1 MKLRTMFLFLL
12 MMCVAVIASDQN
24 VASDQNGPNPMIFQ
38 PNENMYGLS
47 YGDWTAAW
55 WQYVMQYTNDIN
67 PYFDTTGSLCNE
79 GQGGPVF
86 YLVGSPTGATLTTR
100 YCTVPAGK
108 ALLIPL
114 INGEC
119 STIEPGGFHID
130 NASQGHTCAE
140 AWVDGLGTISMTID
154 GYRVKDLTSYRFQ
167 SPFYYFNVPPDNNF
181 TGTVGPTEAW
191 SVSDGYW
198 VMVKPLKPGVHVIHV
213 YAKMVGGLQ
222 AGAIQ
227 NFTYVLTIQ
236 Q

>member
-1 MKLRTMFLFLL
+1 MKRTLSFLFLL
-12 MMCVAVIASDQN
+12 VMCVAVLASAQI
-24 VASDQNGPNPMIFQ
+24 GPNPMTYQ
-38 PNENMYGLS
+38 PHETISGLS

-55 WQYVMQYTNDIN
+55 WQYLMQYTNNIN
-67 PYFDTTGSLCNE
+67 PYFDTTGSLCTE

-100 YCTVPAGK
+100 YCTVPFGK

-114 INGEC
+114 ISAEC
-119 STIEPGGFHID
+119 STIEAGAFHID
-130 NASQGHTCAE
+130 NASQGHACAE
-140 AWVDGLGTISMTID
+140 SWVDGLGAIKMTID
-154 GYRVKDLTSYRFQ
+154 GYFAKDLTSYRFQ

-181 TGTVGPTEAW
+181 TGTTGPTEGW

-198 VMVKPLKPGVHVIHV
+198 VMVRPLRPGVHVIHV
-213 YAKMVGGLQ
+213 YAKIVEGLA
-222 AGAIQ
+222 AGSIQ

>member
-12 MMCVAVIASDQN
+12 MMCVAVIAS
-24 VASDQNGPNPMIFQ
+24 AQNGPNPMIFQ
-38 PNENMYGLS
+38 PGENIYGLS

-55 WQYVMQYTNDIN
+55 WQFVMQYTNDIN
-67 PYFDTTGSLCNE
+67 PYFDTTGSLCTE

-114 INGEC
+114 INAEC
-119 STIEPGGFHID
+119 STIEGGSFHID

-140 AWVDGLGTISMTID
+140 AWVDGLGSISMTID
-154 GYRVKDLTSYRFQ
+154 DYNVKYLTSYRFQ

-181 TGTVGPTEAW
+181 TGTVGPTEAR

-198 VMVKPLKPGVHVIHV
+198 VMVKPLNPGVHVIHV
-213 YAKMVGGLQ
+213 YANMVGGLA
-222 AGAIQ
+222 AGSIQ

>member
-1 MKLRTMFLFLL
+1 MKFKIALLFLL
-12 MMCVAVIASDQN
+12 MTFALIASAQE
-24 VASDQNGPNPMIFQ
+24 GPNPLIFQ
-38 PNENMYGLS
+38 PNDTIYGLS

-55 WQYVMQYTNDIN
+55 WQYLMQYTNDVQ
-67 PYFDTTGSLCNE
+67 PYLDTTGALCNQ

-114 INGEC
+114 INSEC

-130 NASQGHTCAE
+130 NASQGHACAE
-140 AWVDGLGTISMTID
+140 GWVDGVGSLFMTID
-154 GYRVKDLTSYRFQ
+154 GYKVKDLFSYRFQ
-167 SPFYYFNVPPDNNF
+167 SPFYYFNVPTDNNF

-213 YAKMVGGLQ
+213 YAHQVGGLNP
-222 AGAIQ
+222 GAIQ
-227 NFTYVLTIQ
+227 NFTYVLTISH
-236 Q
+236 